1 MALCQCFN
9 CEQEFPKEQVVGLMS
24 QYYCDDCLKESMSVD
39 KNGGLPIINYHYFHF
54 IDQDYLDQEIDWNA
68 EDDEVRE
75 ELKTFFAKCKSAT
88 R

>member
-24 QYYCDDCLKESMSVD
+24 QYYCDDCLEESMSYDGMV
-39 KNGGLPIINYHYFHF
+39 INYHYFHF

-68 EDDEVRE
+68 EDKEVKE
-75 ELKTFFAKCKSAT
+75 ELESFFVKCKSAT